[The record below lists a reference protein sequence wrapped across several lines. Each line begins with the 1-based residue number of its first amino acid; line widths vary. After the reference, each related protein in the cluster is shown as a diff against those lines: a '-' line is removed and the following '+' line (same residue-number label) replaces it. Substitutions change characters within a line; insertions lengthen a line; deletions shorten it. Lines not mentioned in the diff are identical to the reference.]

1 MLQILLSGAPHR
13 QKHEQQKRNTE
24 TRDDDTPVRG
34 FGMQPT
40 KLRSHLMKMNQAA
53 FQQKMNGP

>member
-1 MLQILLSGAPHR
+1 MLQILLSGASRR

-53 FQQKMNGP
+53 FQQK